1 MLSQNFQSP
10 FLDKSTSASLH
21 PTLREMRLYH
31 VEMEVSLPGRT
42 LEQTFNQDPLLP
54 GVLLLRQGI
63 FVGMLSKRQF
73 LAEISRPFGREL
85 ILNRPLEILCH
96 LIQTHPVIFSADTLV
111 FEAVQQCL
119 QREFD
124 LLYEPVVVE
133 LAPNEYRLLD
143 VHDLLIAQSHIY
155 ELALQMIQKQNEDL
169 NQANAEITAL
179 NDRLKSENLRMS
191 AELAIAKELQKLV
204 LPQEAE
210 LHAVEGLEISG
221 FMEPA
226 DEIGGDY
233 YDVLIGESGAKIGIG
248 DVTGHGLASGVLMLM
263 VQTAVR
269 TLIELNVT
277 NPVTFFDVLNRT
289 IYKNIQRMRAYKDLT
304 LALLDY
310 HDGTIRLSGQHEEL
324 IVVRSDGAVERVDT
338 VDLGFPIGL
347 DHDIADFIA
356 QQQIDLQFN
365 DIVVLYTD
373 GVTEAKST
381 HGQQYGV
388 EQLCAIV
395 QQNRHLSTA
404 EIKQQVIADLHR
416 HIGTQ
421 RILDDI
427 TLVVMKQK

>member
-1 MLSQNFQSP
+1 MQLF
-10 FLDKSTSASLH
+10 
-21 PTLREMRLYH
+21 H
-31 VEMEVSLPGRT
+31 VEMEVSLAGRT
-42 LEQTFNQDPLLP
+42 LEQTFNQNPLLP
-54 GVLLLRQGI
+54 GVLLVRQGA
-63 FVGMLSKRQF
+63 FVGMLSRRQF
-73 LAEISRPFGREL
+73 FAEISRPFGREL
-85 ILNRPLEILCH
+85 ILNRPLDVLCH
-96 LIQTHPVIFSADTLV
+96 LIQTQPVIFSADTLV
-111 FEAVQQCL
+111 FEAVQRCL

-133 LAPNEYRLLD
+133 LTHNDYRLLD
-143 VHDLLIAQSHIY
+143 VHDLLITQSRIY
-155 ELALQMIQKQNEDL
+155 ELALHMIQDQNEDL
-169 NQANAEITAL
+169 NRANAEITAL

-191 AELAIAKELQKLV
+191 AELAIAKKLQKLV
-204 LPQEAE
+204 LPQDAE

-233 YDVLIGESGAKIGIG
+233 YDVLVGESGAKIGIG

-269 TLIELNVT
+269 TLIELNIT
-277 NPVTFFDVLNRT
+277 NSVTFFDVLNRT
-289 IYKNIQRMRAYKDLT
+289 IYKNIQRMKACKDLT

-310 HDGTIRLSGQHEEL
+310 RDGTICLSGQHEEL
-324 IVVRSDGAVERVDT
+324 IVVRSHGEIERVDT

-347 DHDIADFIA
+347 DQDIAEFIA
-356 QQQIDLQFN
+356 QQQIHLQSN

-373 GVTEAKST
+373 GLTEANSIY
-381 HGQQYGV
+381 GQQYGI

-395 QQNRHLSTA
+395 QQNRHLPTA
-404 EIKQQVIADLHR
+404 AINQKVIDDLHR

-421 RILDDI
+421 RIRDDI